1 MKQPELRPGLK
12 EKKRKK
18 RAVNFFVYSCL
29 LVLSIIFLFPI
40 IWLLSNSLKSMEQIF
55 AFPPVFFSGKLHWEN
70 FKEAFTFNSLPFG
83 KFLLNSLYI
92 TILSMIGSV
101 ISSALIA
108 FGFSR
113 VKWRGRDIIFYV
125 VIITMIIP
133 QEVLITPQF
142 MLYNNLSLLDT
153 YVPIILPWF
162 FGKPFYIFIL
172 RQFMMG
178 IPRELDESAK
188 IDGCSIMQLFWKIIL
203 PQSKASLI
211 AVAIYALQDQWNNYL
226 EPMVFINTLEKL
238 PVSVGLSYFS
248 SMYSTQWQLV
258 SAAAVIVALPL
269 LILFIFLQKYFI
281 QGVVVSG
288 VKG

>member
-18 RAVNFFVYSCL
+18 RAVDFFVYSCL

-55 AFPPVFFSGKLHWEN
+55 AFPPGFFSGKLHWEN
-70 FKEAFTFNSLPFG
+70 CKEAFTFNSLPFG

-101 ISSALIA
+101 MSSALIA